1 MPRALMLYED
11 EPRCRVVELENADLP
26 HRDVSVEI
34 EYSDLNYKDA
44 MAVIGKGKIVRD
56 YPMVPGIDFAGTVRE
71 SHHEQFAPGDRVIL
85 TGWGVGE
92 RHWGG
97 YAETMNVDA
106 EWLVP
111 CPEPLTTRKAMLLG
125 TAGLTAMLCVV
136 RLEEAGL
143 PQGAPVLVTGA
154 SGGVGSWAV
163 SILHHL
169 GYEVHAVTG
178 KAEQREWLE
187 TLGAR
192 EVHDRA
198 EFEGTP
204 RPLDKGRWAGAV
216 DTVGGQTLANVLTQM
231 EYHGLVA
238 AVGLAAGVELPTTV
252 MPFILRGVSLLGTD
266 SVMLP
271 FERRRAAWQRLAALP
286 SGLFERMAVDEISLD
301 EIESRAEAMLAGK
314 VHGRVLIDPKRSEVA
329 A

>member
-1 MPRALMLYED
+1 MPRALMLNEE
-11 EPRCRVVELENADLP
+11 EPRCRVVELDDTDLP
-26 HRDVSVEI
+26 NRDVSVEI
-34 EYSDLNYKDA
+34 DYSDLNYKDA
-44 MAVIGKGKIVRD
+44 MAVSGKGKIVRD

-143 PQGAPVLVTGA
+143 PPGAKVLVTGA
-154 SGGVGSWAV
+154 TGGVGSWAV
-163 SILHHL
+163 SILNHL

-178 KAEQREWLE
+178 KAEQRDWLE
-187 TLGAR
+187 TLGAH
-192 EVHDRA
+192 EVHERA
-198 EFEGTP
+198 ELEGQA
-204 RPLDKGRWAGAV
+204 RPLEQSRWTGAV
-216 DTVGGQTLANVLTQM
+216 DTVGGQTLANVLAQM
-231 EYHGLVA
+231 TYHGRVA

-252 MPFILRGVSLLGTD
+252 LPFILRGVSLLGTD
-266 SVMLP
+266 SVMIP
-271 FERRRAAWQRLAALP
+271 FEQRRAAWQRLAALP
-286 SGLFERMAVDEISLD
+286 GGLFERMAVDEIGLE
-301 EIESRAEAMLAGK
+301 EIESRAEAMLAGQAR
-314 VHGRVLIDPKRSEVA
+314 GRVLIDPKRSDVTA
-329 A
+329 